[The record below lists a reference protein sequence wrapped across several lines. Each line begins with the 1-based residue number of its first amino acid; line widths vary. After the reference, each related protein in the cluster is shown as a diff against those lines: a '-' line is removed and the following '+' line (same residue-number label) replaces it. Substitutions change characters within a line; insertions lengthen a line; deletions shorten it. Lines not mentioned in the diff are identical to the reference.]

1 MINHPFWGTPMTM
14 ETPRQPHN
22 RRSRKAGKSTSR
34 PPFAVVR
41 STPSRR
47 IPRLSA
53 RRKRWIYLVLGSI
66 IAQMN
71 RKDPKHHLASVHP
84 STTWVDVRLSCSTAA
99 TVRRRRWRA
108 GLRQNEGNVRDLRS
122 APPRAVYPRTLL
134 NPDAPCL
141 EYYIFPKTTNIL
153 GLNIPCMEHMGNLN
167 LGLRNPW
174 LSMREVPVLVA
185 VICHYFG
192 GNLF

>member
-1 MINHPFWGTPMTM
+1 MTM

-141 EYYIFPKTTNIL
+141 EYYIFPKNNKHFGVKYTMHGAYGQSEPRIEKPLVVNEGGT
-153 GLNIPCMEHMGNLN
+153 CFSSSNL
-167 LGLRNPW
+167 
-174 LSMREVPVLVA
+174 S
-185 VICHYFG
+185 
-192 GNLF
+192 LFWG